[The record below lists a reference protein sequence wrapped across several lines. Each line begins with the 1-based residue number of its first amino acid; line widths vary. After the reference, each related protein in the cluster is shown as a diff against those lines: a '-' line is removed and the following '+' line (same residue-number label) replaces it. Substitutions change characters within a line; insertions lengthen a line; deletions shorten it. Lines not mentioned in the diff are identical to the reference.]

1 MSFIK
6 VPFVS
11 YLAFIQCFLFLI
23 CVNSHV
29 ANADIFKW
37 VGEDGKL
44 NFSDSPP
51 VKVSFDKVV
60 LKPSNSLSN
69 EGTLDNKQ
77 YSIPYRLSLIHI

>member
-11 YLAFIQCFLFLI
+11 SSAFLQCFVFLT

-29 ANADIFKW
+29 VNADIFKW

-44 NFSDSPP
+44 NFSDSH
-51 VKVSFDKVV
+51 
-60 LKPSNSLSN
+60 
-69 EGTLDNKQ
+69 
-77 YSIPYRLSLIHI
+77 R

>member
-11 YLAFIQCFLFLI
+11 SSAFLQCFVFLT

-29 ANADIFKW
+29 VNADIFKW

-51 VKVSFDKVV
+51 VKMSFDKVV
-60 LKPSNSLSN
+60 LKRVFPS
-69 EGTLDNKQ
+69 
-77 YSIPYRLSLIHI
+77 